1 MATEHEVRSLAVI
14 CVPQQSPV
22 KLSRWAF
29 RLLLEPAAAEFA
41 DHHNDRDDG
50 LERRSDE
57 FILRQAMALD
67 GLNFDL
73 LAEEDHGQAVRIAEV
88 VARHAA
94 ALRLE
99 LRPAPA
105 AISGTRSSP
114 RFWAP
119 WRCIWTA
126 SG

>member
-1 MATEHEVRSLAVI
+1 VRSLAVI

-41 DHHNDRDDG
+41 DHHNARDDG

-99 LRPAPA
+99 LRRRP
-105 AISGTRSSP
+105 SGDQRDEEFAEILGT
-114 RFWAP
+114 